1 MVTMFHYVASRSS
14 EIDPGAGANDQK
26 WIPGAGY
33 NSPRRIFLAN
43 RRINYGGDET
53 GEEIGGLQVDF
64 SNSSAIDDIH
74 EHVGNEL
81 KIESKTNPEAY
92 CIGVGRNAAFS
103 RVRRLYEDSRRL
115 DEDGEN

>member
-43 RRINYGGDET
+43 RRINYSGDET

-74 EHVGNEL
+74 EHVGNES
-81 KIESKTNPEAY
+81 KIEAKTNRKAY
-92 CIGVGRNAAFS
+92 CVGGWRK
-103 RVRRLYEDSRRL
+103 RRILWGRRLCEDP
-115 DEDGEN
+115 